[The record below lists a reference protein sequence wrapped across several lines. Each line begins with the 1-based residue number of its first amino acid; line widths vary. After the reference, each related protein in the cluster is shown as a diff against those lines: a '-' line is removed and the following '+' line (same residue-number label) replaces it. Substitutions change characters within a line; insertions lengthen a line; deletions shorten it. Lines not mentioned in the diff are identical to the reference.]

1 MDKFVIK
8 RNGTYLPFEPF
19 KIEEAITK
27 AFASVR
33 ETLNPKLIETV
44 FQLLSH

>member
-1 MDKFVIK
+1 MNKFVIK

-27 AFASVR
+27 AFARCKRNFKS
-33 ETLNPKLIETV
+33 K
-44 FQLLSH
+44 SY